1 MPEAVGFSQP
11 REGYR
16 CQQTHPK
23 MFAPKKFPFS
33 ATGWRKRAAENIDG
47 RPWRRE
53 PEAELSSVEYGQAFV
68 AEGRTIIDF
77 K

>member
-1 MPEAVGFSQP
+1 MASRLEQ
-11 REGYR
+11 
-16 CQQTHPK
+16 
-23 MFAPKKFPFS
+23 
-33 ATGWRKRAAENIDG
+33 IDG

-53 PEAELSSVEYGQAFV
+53 PEAELPSVEYGQAFV